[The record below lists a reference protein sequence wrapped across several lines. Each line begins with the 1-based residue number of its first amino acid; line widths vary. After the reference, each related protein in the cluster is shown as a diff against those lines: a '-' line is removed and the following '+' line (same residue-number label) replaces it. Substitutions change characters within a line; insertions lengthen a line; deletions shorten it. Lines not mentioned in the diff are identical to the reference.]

1 MEVIIIAA
9 VALLVLVILSVL
21 LIRSG
26 VLVGQGTSCSGVGG
40 YCSSDSLCGD
50 APDNRVYV
58 RGTGACTQEGTNC
71 CIPLGTGEE

>member
-26 VLVGQGTSCSGVGG
+26 VLIGDGTSCEGVGG
-40 YCSSDSLCGD
+40 YCGSDSLCGD
-50 APDNRVYV
+50 APDDRTYV
-58 RGTGACTQEGTNC
+58 RGTGACSQDGAVC
-71 CIPLGTGEE
+71 CIPLGSGAE